1 MQELTLEIINNDKDI
16 HWHHKKRKISQIG
29 RHFQDYYEITLILD
43 GKAKNIVSDTIYVT
57 QKNDIVFMN
66 KNVIHE
72 LISCDSDKSLKYINL
87 AFSDRI
93 MSRIQIIFPNFSI
106 PDLSFIVHLSS
117 EKTKKLINIY
127 NEINLTDSYHESNK
141 DIELFLYQM
150 IKEMIYQPN
159 SIRNL
164 YPNWFKTLLLEIQN
178 IERVKDTRDI
188 FKKSPYSKQY
198 TIKKFHEYLNMTPT
212 QYLNKTKINRSIEL
226 LLSTDL
232 SIAIIAF
239 ECGFNNVEYF
249 DKIFKRNMG
258 MTPIRYRQTQRQL
271 IKETMP

>member
-106 PDLSFIVHLSS
+106 PDFSFIVHLSS

>member
-127 NEINLTDSYHESNK
+127 NEINLTDSYQESNK

-178 IERVKDTRDI
+178 IERVKDTHDI

-226 LLSTDL
+226 LLSTEL

-271 IKETMP
+271 IKETKS

>member
-239 ECGFNNVEYF
+239 ECGFNNIEYF

-271 IKETMP
+271 IKETML